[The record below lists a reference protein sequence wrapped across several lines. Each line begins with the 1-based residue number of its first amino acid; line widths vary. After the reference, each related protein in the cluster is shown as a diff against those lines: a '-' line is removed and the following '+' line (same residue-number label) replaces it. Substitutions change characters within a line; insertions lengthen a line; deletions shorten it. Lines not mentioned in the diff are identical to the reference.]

1 MEKTFPRSGRFFD
14 SASDVFDDSRRV
26 ITNKAAGKVVI
37 HEVKKKK
44 GGGAGRF
51 VVVIHVGSFLLYK
64 GVQTLLSWG
73 KNDET
78 ERVKLKED
86 LKFFSGKSCGQHK
99 KPEVNK
105 TTLCFSL
112 SLFHFIYRYECA
124 CIYSIGR
131 RYELDV

>member
-51 VVVIHVGSFLLYK
+51 AVVIHVGSFLLYE

-99 KPEVNK
+99 
-105 TTLCFSL
+105 
-112 SLFHFIYRYECA
+112 
-124 CIYSIGR
+124 R
-131 RYELDV
+131 REKWGKDQVSTPTSAKKARGK

>member
-86 LKFFSGKSCGQHK
+86 LKFLQERVVANTKEGKNG
-99 KPEVNK
+99 ER
-105 TTLCFSL
+105 TRSL
-112 SLFHFIYRYECA
+112 HRH
-124 CIYSIGR
+124 R
-131 RYELDV
+131 QKRQR